1 MFKYLDIGNE
11 SLGYQ
16 GKDFFLALQH
26 VIQQARLSKDDRAT
40 VLRNLAIDIDK
51 TIAEYLNA
59 TTITRWDSSVSAGY
73 VCVRVNTRQHI
84 AFARERGEQ
93 EKNYMYNNRTLEQV
107 VTSIGYVDAATGKLG
122 GTFAKVRNYMTLNP
136 NAIMKWDI
144 EEAAAMV
151 IHESGHIYANAF
163 FEGVLHGRSVA
174 LDWMYKELVGQ
185 TDAIKVKKLVVT
197 TRQAMGLDTT
207 KVVMEDVS
215 NPEKTFVIAA
225 SDITRD
231 MIEDDPLSPFSYD
244 AAEQMADAFAVRH
257 GAGRAILSNRLR
269 SYRDTRRRGYGDI
282 RNASMAAGMF
292 ALMSIAIAP
301 ASLFGI
307 YYLGKALTLYGMKML
322 DPKVNTVQ
330 QIFGNIVKEMVQ
342 SLKEGELTKEDRAML
357 IDDIEEGYAALEQA
371 RKSEFDASRATWGFI
386 NDIFS
391 DRNRVNE
398 FNERLQ
404 GLSAN
409 RLFVDAAKL
418 SK

>member
-1 MFKYLDIGNE
+1 MFQYIDLGTE

-16 GKDFFLALQH
+16 SKDFFLALQY
-26 VIQQARLSKDDRAT
+26 VIQNARDSREDRAT

-73 VCVRVNTRQHI
+73 VCTRVNTRQHI
-84 AFARERGEQ
+84 AFASQRGEQ
-93 EKNYMYNNRTLEQV
+93 EKNYMHNNRTLEQV

-122 GTFAKVRNYMTLNP
+122 GTYAKVRNYVTLNP

-144 EEAAAMV
+144 EEAAGMV

-163 FEGVLHGRSVA
+163 FEGVLHSRSVTM
-174 LDWMYKELVGQ
+174 DWMYKEMIGQ
-185 TDAIKVKKLVVT
+185 SDAIKVRKIVT
-197 TRQAMGLDTT
+197 TARAAMGLEPS
-207 KVVMEDVS
+207 KVVMEDVTDG
-215 NPEKTFVIAA
+215 EKTFVIAA

-231 MIEDDPLSPFSYD
+231 LVEDDPMSPYSYN

-257 GAGRAILSNRLR
+257 GAGRAVLGNRLR
-269 SYRDTRRRGYGDI
+269 AYRDTRRRNYQGV
-282 RNASMAAGMF
+282 RNAGMTAGMF
-292 ALMSIAIAP
+292 AVLTMVSPLAAV
-301 ASLFGI
+301 FGI
-307 YYLGKALTLYGMKML
+307 FYLGKALTLFGMKVI

-330 QIFGNIVKEMVQ
+330 QIFGHIVKEMVQ
-342 SLKEGELTKEDRAML
+342 SLKEGELSKEDRTLL
-357 IDDIEEGYAALEQA
+357 IEDIEEGYTAIEQA
-371 RKSEFDASRATWGFI
+371 RKSEFDAARATWSFI
-386 NDIFS
+386 NDLFS
-391 DRNRVNE
+391 DRNRINE